1 MRGALKNLYDLQT
14 IDLHLQRAQKAKASL
29 DDGSA
34 KKQQVE
40 SARQEAGKAENLY
53 HEASAELHDK
63 DLNLKSVESKR
74 KAFSDKLYGGSV
86 TNPKELESM
95 EKEIEMLGRQKDK
108 LEERMIELFDIV
120 EERKSTLASAQA
132 ALKQQEDELAVCLEK
147 LRREDASL
155 AVRIRDL
162 SADREEKA
170 LPQVE
175 PALLRRYEAMR
186 VRTGGLVVSKVED
199 QSCSACRTSVLS
211 GAMRDL
217 GADKSLQT
225 CENCGRLLYLEQ

>member
-1 MRGALKNLYDLQT
+1 MRGALKSLYDLQI
-14 IDLHLQRAQKAKASL
+14 IDLHLLKAQKAKASL

-40 SARQEAGKAENLY
+40 SARQEAEKAENLY

-108 LEERMIELFDIV
+108 LEERMIELFDII

-132 ALKQQEDELAVCLEK
+132 ALKQQEDELAAHLEK

-155 AVRIRDL
+155 AVRISDL
-162 SADREEKA
+162 LADREKA
-170 LPQVE
+170 LPEVE

-186 VRTGGLVVSKVED
+186 VRTGGVVVSKVED
-199 QSCSACRTSVLS
+199 ESCSACHTQVMS
-211 GAMRDL
+211 GAMREL
-217 GADKSLQT
+217 QTDKTMQT